1 MRRAHKTRQRGVVL
15 IAVMWG
21 VFLLTALAFALSTT
35 VRGGGEELR
44 ARKEGL
50 QAHYLARGAVYKA
63 IPMLTAVSSD
73 PAKPAPFVPGQ
84 RELTWTEG
92 DTRINIDVQDESGK
106 FDVNATPPEVLE
118 RLFMNLGL
126 QFQQAHDLAAAIEDW
141 RDADSD
147 TRPGGAEDGYYS
159 NLGEPYHPANADF
172 RSVEELLLARGVTPE
187 LFYGGYAVSDQGEVT
202 RRPGLVDCLTVH
214 SHAAAVNINYAPYA
228 VLMAIPAMD
237 PATARLI
244 IAGRERKPYA
254 AVSDFVHD
262 NPVLLSTDT
271 MNYLSTSSSGRYSLI
286 AAGVTPSGI
295 TSRVRAV
302 VQVGGF
308 QPATHR
314 DQFGRLVNA
323 SGQPVSSEAPAVP
336 FAILSWDDSYVR

>member
-1 MRRAHKTRQRGVVL
+1 MKRAGKTRQRGVVL

-21 VFLLTALAFALSTT
+21 VFVLTALAFALSTT
-35 VRGGGEELR
+35 VRSGGEELR

-63 IPMLTAVSSD
+63 VPMLTAVSSD

-84 RELTWTEG
+84 RQLTWSEG
-92 DTRINIDVQDESGK
+92 DARIVVDVQDESGR

-118 RLFMNLGL
+118 RLVMNLGL
-126 QFQQAHDLAAAIEDW
+126 QFQAAHDLAAAIEDW

-147 TRPGGAEDGYYS
+147 TRLGGAEGGYYS
-159 NLGEPYHPANADF
+159 NLREPYHPANADF
-172 RSVEELLLARGVTPE
+172 RSIEELLLVRGVTPA
-187 LFYGGYAVSDQGEVT
+187 LFYGEYAVNNQGEVS
-202 RRPGLVDCLTVH
+202 RQPGLVDCLTVH
-214 SHAAAVNINYAPYA
+214 SRSAAVNLNYAPYP

-271 MNYLSTSSSGRYSLI
+271 LNYLSASSSGRYSLV
-286 AAGVTPSGI
+286 ASGVMPSGI
-295 TSRVRAV
+295 TSRVHAI
-302 VQVGGF
+302 VQIGGF
-308 QPATHR
+308 QSATHR
-314 DQFGRLVNA
+314 DAYGRLVDA
-323 SGQPVSSEAPAVP
+323 QGRQVTSEAPPVP